1 MWLSAS
7 VAAAGVVIAFT
18 LIGNK
23 RVRQPH
29 DAAAP
34 AEVGVA
40 EAVPVAR

>member
-7 VAAAGVVIAFT
+7 VAAVGVVIALT

-23 RVRQPH
+23 EAQPH
-29 DAAAP
+29 NAPAP